1 MPFGNPAKVIISLQ
15 RSLGYRWLFAE
26 TGRVCVRR
34 GNTDSDH
41 EWITLAK
48 LLSLA
53 YLAPDLTDEILNG
66 TQPRQ
71 LMRKNIREL
80 DIPLD

>member
-1 MPFGNPAKVIISLQ
+1 
-15 RSLGYRWLFAE
+15 
-26 TGRVCVRR
+26 
-34 GNTDSDH
+34 
-41 EWITLAK
+41 